1 VVCLLVWLHRS
12 VVGRL
17 SFGSGYR
24 SAGGTVLGDG
34 VRAMFMVGSGEDFG
48 HFAAAGM
55 LLTLFLGCR

>member
-1 VVCLLVWLHRS
+1 M
-12 VVGRL
+12 VGRL

-55 LLTLFLGCR
+55 LLTLFRGCR